1 MSSRKAVSTKQSA
14 DDLSFY
20 LIKQRAL
27 VEAALKC
34 SVPAATVRPVM
45 IHKAMRYSLL
55 AGGKR
60 LRPILALVA
69 AEACGLT
76 DPAKIMPAA
85 CAVELIHTY
94 SLIHD
99 DLPCM
104 DDDDLRRGR
113 PTSHKVFG
121 EGVAVLAGDALL
133 TQAFAL
139 LAKVTPPKRYPLSSL
154 LEETTMAAGS
164 LQLIAGQVAD
174 LEAEGKKLTLSDVRF
189 IHKRKTA
196 ALLVLSLRLGAMTAN
211 ATSSQLKALTEF
223 GLALGLAFQII
234 DDILDVTQ
242 SSEQLG
248 KSAGKDLAAAK
259 ATYPAVI
266 GLEASRNAAA
276 RLTKKA
282 HAALKSLGKKGT
294 RLLEIADY
302 LLGRSF

>member
-1 MSSRKAVSTKQSA
+1 MTSRKAVRPQADGLSVYLERQRKQVEKA
-14 DDLSFY
+14 L
-20 LIKQRAL
+20 LRA
-27 VEAALKC
+27 
-34 SVPAATVRPVM
+34 VPAATIRPST
-45 IHKAMRYSLL
+45 IHRAMRYSLL

-60 LRPILALVA
+60 LRPILTLTA

-76 DPAKIMPAA
+76 DRAQALPAA

-139 LAKVTPPKRYPLSSL
+139 IGRVRAPKRYPLSVF
-154 LEETTMAAGS
+154 LEETATAAGS

-174 LEAEGKKLTLSDVRF
+174 LEAEGKRLSINDVRF
-189 IHKRKTA
+189 IHERKTA
-196 ALLVLSLRLGAMTAN
+196 AMVVLSLRLGAMVAD
-211 ATSSQLKALTEF
+211 ASPRQLKAVTEF
-223 GLALGLAFQII
+223 GEALGLAFQII

-242 SSEQLG
+242 SSEKLG
-248 KSAGKDLAAAK
+248 KSAGKDLKAAK

-266 GLEASRNAAA
+266 GLEASRKEAA
-276 RLTKKA
+276 RLTRKA
-282 HAALKSLGKKGT
+282 HASLRGLGSASL
-294 RLLEIADY
+294 RLTQIADN
-302 LLGRSF
+302 LLGRTS